1 MEKRTF
7 DLNLKEKNRIFL
19 FDGDILYAV
28 NDTKSSISPFVYR
41 WPATESFWAIVH
53 TALAELLEANPVRFI
68 ELMKFSEDEE
78 LKENCK
84 VVYEKSRESISKK
97 YNEIIKITTVKL
109 ETLKKITF

>member
-41 WPATESFWAIVH
+41 WPATESFWASVH
-53 TALAELLEANPVRFI
+53 IALAELLEANPIRFI
-68 ELMKFSEDEE
+68 ELMKFSKDEE

-84 VVYEKSRESISKK
+84 VVYEKSYKRIRNK
-97 YNEIIKITTVKL
+97 YNEIIKKTTEKL
-109 ETLKKITF
+109 ATLENITF